1 MLIKYT
7 STKRVLFFHHLLQY

>member
-7 STKRVLFFHHLLQY
+7 SFTQASR